1 MYERFDL
8 VVAFVGSAACSPCLE
23 AMMQRHPRWD
33 ERMFFPK
40 WNQPLVDRLL
50 EQQTD
55 LRKKGVE
62 RQVLI
67 LMDDVVLTGR
77 DTDQLAHIALR
88 GRHFNVSVMMAA
100 VSYTSIC
107 KRARRCLD
115 FLLVYSCPMSG
126 DRKILSWEYAS
137 NSHTA
142 DFALSHLEE
151 NQCVV
156 FETSRKKQRLFNW
169 RAQLLQPEDFRKSSL
184 PVLEMSP
191 APSRDSVSARRRQ
204 ARRKETFSSSNRTG
218 SGASATVGSEDETPE
233 RDPLVSPE
241 NDAGGPPE
249 AQVWSGS
256 RRTECAGTA
265 NAGGRK
271 SAESPPDP
279 AC

>member
-1 MYERFDL
+1 MFERFDL

-33 ERMFFPK
+33 ERMFFQK
-40 WNQPLVDRLL
+40 WNQPLVDKLL

-156 FETSRKKQRLFNW
+156 FETSRKKQKLFNW
-169 RAQLLQPEDFRKSSL
+169 KAQLLLPEEFRRSSL
-184 PVLEMSP
+184 PVLGRTPGPSRGSSWERRRTCRRTKTPSFSGRSESP
-191 APSRDSVSARRRQ
+191 ADTDA
-204 ARRKETFSSSNRTG
+204 
-218 SGASATVGSEDETPE
+218 GSEEQTSE
-233 RDPLVSPE
+233 RAPPVSPRS
-241 NDAGGPPE
+241 AAAGPPE
-249 AQVWSGS
+249 V
-256 RRTECAGTA
+256 
-265 NAGGRK
+265 
-271 SAESPPDP
+271 P
-279 AC
+279 ASSE

>member
-1 MYERFDL
+1 MFDKFDL

-23 AMMQRHPRWD
+23 AMMVRNEHWD
-33 ERMFFPK
+33 ERMFFPR
-40 WNQPLVDRLL
+40 WNQALVDKLL
-50 EQQTD
+50 DQQTD
-55 LRKKGVE
+55 LKKRGIE
-62 RQVLI
+62 RHVLI

-77 DTDQLAHIALR
+77 DADQLAHMCLR

-156 FETSRKKQRLFNW
+156 FETSRKKQKLYNW
-169 RAQLLQPEDFRKSSL
+169 RAQLLAPEDFRRSSL
-184 PVLEMSP
+184 PVLGRSP
-191 APSRDSVSARRRQ
+191 QLARGSSSARRRA
-204 ARRKETFSSSNRTG
+204 ARQTGTFSSSDHTQFSAVQDG
-218 SGASATVGSEDETPE
+218 SSAGQTPE
-233 RDPLVSPE
+233 YSASRAPQ
-241 NDAGGPPE
+241 NADAGPPE
-249 AQVWSGS
+249 APASS
-256 RRTECAGTA
+256 ELTRTECGGTA
-265 NAGGRK
+265 SVGGPK
-271 SAESPPDP
+271 FAESPQGP

>member
-1 MYERFDL
+1 
-8 VVAFVGSAACSPCLE
+8 
-23 AMMQRHPRWD
+23 MQRHPRWD

-156 FETSRKKQRLFNW
+156 FETSRKKQKLFNW
-169 RAQLLQPEDFRKSSL
+169 RAQLLQPEDFRRSLL
-184 PVLEMSP
+184 PVLERSP
-191 APSRDSVSARRRQ
+191 APSLGSSSERRRKC
-204 ARRKETFSSSNRTG
+204 RRSEIPSSSGRTELPV
-218 SGASATVGSEDETPE
+218 GAAASSEEQIPE
-233 RDPLVSPE
+233 CDPPVSPKSE
-241 NDAGGPPE
+241 NGGPPE
-249 AQVWSGS
+249 V
-256 RRTECAGTA
+256 
-265 NAGGRK
+265 
-271 SAESPPDP
+271 P
-279 AC
+279 ASSE

>member
-1 MYERFDL
+1 
-8 VVAFVGSAACSPCLE
+8 
-23 AMMQRHPRWD
+23 MQRHPRWD

-40 WNQPLVDRLL
+40 WNQPLVDKLL
-50 EQQTD
+50 EQQTA
-55 LRKKGVE
+55 LRKQGVE

-67 LMDDVVLTGR
+67 LMDDVILTGR

-156 FETSRKKQRLFNW
+156 FETSRKKQKLFNW
-169 RAQLLQPEDFRKSSL
+169 KAQLLLPEEFRRSSL
-184 PVLEMSP
+184 PVLGKKPGPSRGSAWERRRTCRRTETPSFSGRSESP
-191 APSRDSVSARRRQ
+191 ADAD
-204 ARRKETFSSSNRTG
+204 A
-218 SGASATVGSEDETPE
+218 GSEEQTSE
-233 RDPLVSPE
+233 RAPPASPRS
-241 NDAGGPPE
+241 AAAGPPE
-249 AQVWSGS
+249 A
-256 RRTECAGTA
+256 
-265 NAGGRK
+265 
-271 SAESPPDP
+271 P
-279 AC
+279 ASSE

>member
-1 MYERFDL
+1 MFERFDL

-33 ERMFFPK
+33 ERFFFPK
-40 WNQPLVDRLL
+40 WNQPLVNKLL

-169 RAQLLQPEDFRKSSL
+169 PSSCC
-184 PVLEMSP
+184 
-191 APSRDSVSARRRQ
+191 R
-204 ARRKETFSSSNRTG
+204 SSSEGHRYR
-218 SGASATVGSEDETPE
+218 SSEGHLDLLAAPLGNVDELAVE
-233 RDPLVSPE
+233 RKLLLL
-241 NDAGGPPE
+241 
-249 AQVWSGS
+249 
-256 RRTECAGTA
+256 
-265 NAGGRK
+265 
-271 SAESPPDP
+271 
-279 AC
+279 